1 METYDVS
8 LTPDAIAD
16 LASIYRFIVDESGY
30 PEVAWNH
37 IERLREKCYL
47 LERAPIR
54 GRKRDDLRANLHILA
69 SDKNAVAA
77 FEVDESHLTIAI
89 LNIFYGGEDYETI
102 MGDTN
107 E

>member
-1 METYDVS
+1 MKTYDVS

-16 LASIYRFIVDESGY
+16 LAAIYRFIVDESGY
-30 PEVAWNH
+30 PEIAWNY
-37 IERLREKCYL
+37 IERLREKCYS

-54 GRKRDDLRANLHILA
+54 GHKRDDLRANLRILA
-69 SDKNAVAA
+69 IDKNAVAA
-77 FEVDESHLTIAI
+77 FEVDESHLTVTI

-102 MGDTN
+102 MGDAN

>member
-8 LTPDAIAD
+8 LTPDSIVD
-16 LASIYRFIVDESGY
+16 LAAIYRFIVDESGF
-30 PEVAWNH
+30 PEIAWIC
-37 IERLREKCYL
+37 IERLREKCYS

-54 GRKRDDLRANLHILA
+54 GHKRDDLRANLRILA
-69 SDKNAVAA
+69 IDKNAAAA
-77 FEVDESHLTIAI
+77 FEVDELHLTVTI